1 MKLYLNSIQMVI
13 WFGIAVA
20 YDLNLKKIDDTLREM
35 QAETVKLVDI
45 WSKEIGITLSELSM
59 TMTRQKKIHESFK
72 PLEDHLYTI
81 DGVMLTADVAS
92 DVRTFMQ
99 DKVNAVR
106 RIADYAE
113 FLSFYRK
120 EDELFKNETQEKYFY
135 FDTDG
140 FKNTEENITRSMEM
154 VEDVFL
160 MECHWWCTQVNLT
173 SLSYNIFTPDELKN
187 LFDKRDTYENEDFSC
202 DCENLMDIL
211 RSNVSYQS
219 LPMNYDIHFDDKV
232 NMKVS
237 AVKVATNIF
246 ERDMSVLEGIR
257 WSESLDLVFK
267 KNALNDPDLVWQ
279 YFASPDGFMRHY
291 PAVKWSEERYD
302 QTYDFRTR
310 SWFTEAM
317 TSPKDIIILLDRS
330 GSMKGKKRE
339 LSHQIVNDILDT
351 LNDNDFV
358 NIYTFNNVSEPL
370 VDCFNDTLFQANEEN
385 LRLLR
390 EYLPVYEIKRVAN
403 ISAGLEKAFEILAH
417 FRRTNL
423 SANCNQAIML
433 ITEGIDYDYDV
444 SMFNN
449 SNWAK
454 DFPVRIF
461 TYLLSTEKEDEKQME
476 FIACSNMGYYVNMTT
491 KPDIREKILKYLNVM
506 SRPINFECDD
516 KQIPIWSYLY
526 VDLADRRLSN
536 WLWTKFEGIR
546 QREVFLDHVK
556 RRIDL
561 QQLRHNS
568 LNHMLL
574 QETHDYEKYEEKKN
588 YKYMTTVSLPVYG
601 RRDNEYKLT
610 GVAGIDVPISFFRAL
625 IPHDKFENILKPTF
639 NRVDIL
645 ETEILDDNNEP
656 RIFGAEIVKLR
667 ERMLERH
674 DKQATLN
681 IKYTLDDMKRIIR
694 ATRHYYYTEIGP
706 FTLCIVLPDEYGH
719 VKINKANAS
728 SHLHN
733 PPPEIIMDNDNW
745 AVHPDCAIQQPE
757 KIEVEIV
764 AVHEIRWH
772 DSRSLNISKSVA
784 FLVEIRMG
792 GMGYEN
798 NTMIR
803 GTKAIFVEKD
813 HVKTPVAVVGLEFN
827 HQVMYK
833 LYNNITT
840 KHRGGKRN
848 RKITCESSYLNC
860 FILDNNAYILL
871 SDEIEYTG
879 RFIGDIR
886 PDIMY
891 YLVQENVFE
900 STRMFDYQATC
911 QVEPPKLAD
920 PGDSRYFNKKK
931 STKEALRTNS
941 SSKKMPF
948 IKSLLLNAIE
958 VGKWLLKIWM
968 SQLGYA
974 DSAFEDVVKQETKIF
989 ETLQVRKTV
998 PTPCDREMWLFT
1010 LKDQFEPSPYY
1021 NVSTKFSCNWPYVVQ
1036 KIPNSNLVFL
1046 AIFAKCSM
1054 TTSNSYNLT
1063 PEPTKI
1069 TYYSQQAKVSLPC
1082 YIATMNNYTRKP
1094 YMKCYKRDKRE
1105 DKLNTMDKNY

>member
-745 AVHPDCAIQQPE
+745 AVHPD
-757 KIEVEIV
+757 
-764 AVHEIRWH
+764 W
-772 DSRSLNISKSVA
+772 
-784 FLVEIRMG
+784 
-792 GMGYEN
+792 
-798 NTMIR
+798 
-803 GTKAIFVEKD
+803 
-813 HVKTPVAVVGLEFN
+813 
-827 HQVMYK
+827 
-833 LYNNITT
+833 
-840 KHRGGKRN
+840 
-848 RKITCESSYLNC
+848 
-860 FILDNNAYILL
+860 
-871 SDEIEYTG
+871 
-879 RFIGDIR
+879 
-886 PDIMY
+886 
-891 YLVQENVFE
+891 
-900 STRMFDYQATC
+900 
-911 QVEPPKLAD
+911 
-920 PGDSRYFNKKK
+920 
-931 STKEALRTNS
+931 
-941 SSKKMPF
+941 
-948 IKSLLLNAIE
+948 
-958 VGKWLLKIWM
+958 
-968 SQLGYA
+968 
-974 DSAFEDVVKQETKIF
+974 
-989 ETLQVRKTV
+989 
-998 PTPCDREMWLFT
+998 
-1010 LKDQFEPSPYY
+1010 
-1021 NVSTKFSCNWPYVVQ
+1021 
-1036 KIPNSNLVFL
+1036 
-1046 AIFAKCSM
+1046 
-1054 TTSNSYNLT
+1054 
-1063 PEPTKI
+1063 
-1069 TYYSQQAKVSLPC
+1069 
-1082 YIATMNNYTRKP
+1082 
-1094 YMKCYKRDKRE
+1094 
-1105 DKLNTMDKNY
+1105 